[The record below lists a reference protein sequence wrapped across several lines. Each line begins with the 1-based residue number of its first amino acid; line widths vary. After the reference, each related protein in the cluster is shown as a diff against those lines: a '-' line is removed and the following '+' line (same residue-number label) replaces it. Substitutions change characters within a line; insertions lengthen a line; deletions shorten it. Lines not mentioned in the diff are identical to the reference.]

1 MRAPRRVVIHG
12 HFYQP
17 PREDPWLEEM
27 PRQAGAAPWH
37 DWNERIERECYRA
50 IAAARVQ
57 SPDGRIARIRNLY
70 AALSFDVGPTLF
82 EWMEHHA
89 PATYRAILEADRL
102 AVARHGVGNA
112 MAQPYHHV
120 ILPLA
125 SRRDKVTEV
134 RWGIA
139 DFQRRFGR
147 HPEGMW
153 LPETAVDDETLD
165 VLAQEG
171 IQFTVLAPGQVSQPP
186 RHGRPGRYRTA
197 NGRAITVCCYDG
209 TRSHGVAF
217 GRLLVN
223 ARAWKADLLADLDP
237 AVPDAV
243 TIATDGETY
252 GHHHKFSE
260 MALAW
265 VFEELAREPHVE
277 VTSYA
282 RLVADWPPVESV
294 TLVEPS
300 AWSCAH
306 GVERWRSDCGC
317 RVDGH
322 ANPSQAW
329 RTPLREG
336 LEALR
341 DALDARFA
349 EEGAALFRDAWGARD
364 GYGAVVAAEPD
375 VRHDGV
381 RGWLRPGLTPAEEVR
396 ARELLEM
403 ARDTLRMFTSCA
415 WFFDDLGGL
424 EPVQALR
431 YAARALDL
439 AGATAGAEGLERALR
454 TTLRRALSNDA
465 ALGTGEDIWVR
476 QVRPL
481 VPAGV
486 RLAAGAQAAATF
498 VPSWPSPDAPAHQI
512 EVVGER
518 VALTHRRTGRRR
530 HYDVTVQR
538 SGVAEVQAYVR
549 PRPDL
554 DRAAPDEHLLAG
566 IVPVSLD
573 EYPERERLAVRDGLR
588 TVRTHELARRLFGEH
603 RLATLALA
611 GTTLVDAA
619 VTELQHEVDQL
630 AGPETG
636 GRVARLLAL
645 CDLLELAGHHL
656 PFEAQ
661 TRFARVVRALPA
673 PARAPFAEAARRLG
687 FDDTLLVDDEPW

>member
-1 MRAPRRVVIHG
+1 MTATRRVVVHG

-17 PREDPWLEEM
+17 PREDPWLEDM
-27 PRQAGAAPWH
+27 PRQDGAAPWH
-37 DWNERIERECYRA
+37 DWNEKIERECYRA

-57 SPDGRIARIRNLY
+57 SPDGRISRIRNLY
-70 AALSFDVGPTLF
+70 GQLSYDVGPTLF
-82 EWMEHHA
+82 EWMERHA
-89 PATYRAILEADRL
+89 PATYRAMIDADRA
-102 AVARHGVGNA
+102 AVALHGVGNA

-147 HPEGMW
+147 LPEGMW

-171 IQFTVLAPGQVSQPP
+171 IQFTVLAPGQVKSPP
-186 RHGRPGRYRTA
+186 ARGRPGRYTTA
-197 NGRAITVCCYDG
+197 NGRTITICVYDG

-217 GRLLVN
+217 GQLLVN
-223 ARAWKADLLADLDP
+223 ARLWKANMMDRMDP
-237 AVPDAV
+237 RTHDAV

-265 VFEELAREPHVE
+265 LLDELSREPTVE
-277 VTSYA
+277 VTTYP
-282 RLVADWPPVESV
+282 RLVADWPPAEEI
-294 TLVEPS
+294 TLVSPS
-300 AWSCAH
+300 AWSCTH
-306 GVERWRSDCGC
+306 GVERWQSDCGC
-317 RVDGH
+317 RVDGM

-329 RTPLREG
+329 RAPLRAG
-336 LEALR
+336 LNTLR

-349 EEGAALFRDAWGARD
+349 EEGASLFRDPWAARD
-364 GYGAVVAAEPD
+364 AYGAVVGAEPD
-375 VRHDGV
+375 TRLAAVMPWLKPGV
-381 RGWLRPGLTPAEEVR
+381 SGDQAVR

-415 WFFDDLGGL
+415 WFFDDLGGV
-424 EPVQALR
+424 EPVQTLR
-431 YAARALDL
+431 YACRALDL
-439 AGATAGAEGLERALR
+439 AGPSADALERALR
-454 TTLRRALSNDA
+454 ITLRTAVSNDPA
-465 ALGTGEDIWVR
+465 VGTGEDVWVR

-486 RLAAGAQAAATF
+486 RLAAGAMAAATF
-498 VPSWPSPDAPAHQI
+498 VPQWPSPDAAAHRIDVQ
-512 EVVGER
+512 GDR
-518 VALTHRRTGRRR
+518 VLLTNRRTGRRR

-538 SGVAEVQAYVR
+538 RGSADVQAYVR

-554 DRAAPDEHLLAG
+554 DRDAPDDALLAG
-566 IVPVSLD
+566 IVPVSLED
-573 EYPERERLAVRDGLR
+573 YPERERLAVRDGLR

-611 GTTLVDAA
+611 GTTLVDAT
-619 VTELQHEVDQL
+619 VTELQHEVDML
-630 AGPETG
+630 ASPETA
-636 GRVARLLAL
+636 GRVARTLSL
-645 CDLLELAGHHL
+645 CDLLELMGHHI

-661 TRFARVVRALPA
+661 TRFARVVRALPV
-673 PARAPFAEAARRLG
+673 PARAPFADAAQRLG
-687 FDDTLLVDDEPW
+687 FDDTLLTDETPW